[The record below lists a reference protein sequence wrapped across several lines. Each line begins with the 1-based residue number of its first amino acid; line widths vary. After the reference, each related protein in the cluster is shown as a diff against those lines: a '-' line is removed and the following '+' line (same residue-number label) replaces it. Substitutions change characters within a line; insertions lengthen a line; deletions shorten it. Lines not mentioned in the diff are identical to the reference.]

1 MDCVGL
7 WRTVWSSLA
16 VLPITLGLCAPA
28 MAQGEWDAATPDVA
42 AAATG
47 LTEEELLFT
56 DIPSV
61 YGASKYEQKVTEAP
75 ASITI
80 ITADEIAKYGYRTLA
95 EILRSVR
102 GFYTS
107 NDRAYTYLGV
117 RGFGRPGDY
126 NTRVLLLIDGHRT
139 NENVYDSA
147 LVGLEFSLDVDLIDR
162 VEIIR
167 GPSSSLYGTS
177 AFFAV
182 INVITKKGRD
192 YQTVEVAGG
201 AGSHDTYIPRITYGD
216 RLDNGLEY
224 LFSATYFTS
233 DGNHRLFYREFDDP
247 ATNHGIAEDADDV
260 ETVKL
265 FGEVIWHDFTLQTVY
280 SDRDKTI
287 PTGSYGTY
295 FNDPW
300 STISDTIW
308 YVDLKYE
315 HSFDAQTSVLA
326 RLSYDD
332 YWYSGDY
339 TYDWAEAGDPP
350 DLVINKDSGRGEW
363 WRGEVQVTRLLWD
376 SHRLIVGGDYRGNTK
391 QDQKNFDLE
400 VYLDDRRASDNW
412 AVFLQDEFSF
422 WEHFILNAGMRYDHY
437 DTFGVTTNP
446 RLALIYNPDDKTSL
460 KLLYGTAFRAPNA
473 YEFYYT
479 DGFRIKPNP
488 DLDPERIATTEAVV
502 ERYLGD
508 HLRGVASVFH
518 YKIEDLIDL
527 QLDPA
532 DELLVFRNLDEVTAN
547 GVELELEGKWHSGLE
562 GRVSYTYQETEND
575 ATGKRLTNSPRH
587 LVKVNVIAPVVPE
600 RLFSDVEV
608 QYTSER
614 TTTKGTQAGDFAVA
628 NLTLFSREW
637 IAGLQFSAS
646 VYNLLDKE
654 YSDPVSDELAQD
666 AIEQDG
672 RSFRFKVAYA
682 F

>member
-1 MDCVGL
+1 MGTGL
-7 WRTVWSSLA
+7 WRRVLRTIVVQWIA
-16 VLPITLGLCAPA
+16 VGVCAPA
-28 MAQGEWDAATPDVA
+28 MAQVEWDAATTDVA
-42 AAATG
+42 TAESG
-47 LTEEELLFT
+47 VTEEELLFA

-75 ASITI
+75 SSITI

-102 GFYTS
+102 GFYTTD
-107 NDRAYTYLGV
+107 DRAYTYLGV

-139 NENVYDSA
+139 NDNVYDSA
-147 LVGLEFSLDVDLIDR
+147 FVGLEFFVDVDLIDR

-201 AGSHDTYIPRITYGD
+201 TGSHDTYIPRITYGD

-233 DGNHRLFYREFDDP
+233 DGNHRLFFREFDDP
-247 ATNHGIAEDADDV
+247 ATNDGIAEDADDE

-265 FGEVIWHDFTLQTVY
+265 FGEVMWHDFTLQMVY
-280 SDRDKTI
+280 SDRDKTV

-295 FNDPW
+295 FGEPW
-300 STISDTIW
+300 TTISDATW

-315 HSFDAQTSVLA
+315 HSFDAKTSVLA

-339 TYDWAEAGDPP
+339 TYDWAEAEDPP
-350 DLVINKDSGRGEW
+350 DLVVNKDSGRGEW
-363 WRGEVQVTRLLWD
+363 WRAEVQASRVLFD
-376 SHRLIVGGDYRGNTK
+376 AHRVIVGGDFRGNTR
-391 QDQKNFDLE
+391 QEQKNLDQE

-422 WEHFILNAGMRYDHY
+422 WEHFILNAGIRYDHY

-446 RLALIYNPDDKTSL
+446 RLALIYNPDAKTSL
-460 KLLYGTAFRAPNA
+460 KLLYGTAFRGPNA

-479 DGFRIKPNP
+479 DGFATIKPNP
-488 DLDPERIATTEAVV
+488 DLDPETIETAEAVV

-508 HLRGVASVFH
+508 HLRVVASVFH

-527 QLDPA
+527 QLDPE

-547 GVELELEGKWHSGLE
+547 GVELELEGKWHNGLE
-562 GRVSYTYQETEND
+562 GRVSYTYQDTEND
-575 ATGKRLTNSPRH
+575 STGTRLTNSPQH
-587 LVKVNVIAPVVPE
+587 LAKLNVIIPVVHE
-600 RLFSDVEV
+600 RLFADMEV

-614 TTTKGTQAGDFAVA
+614 TTTQGTRAGDIAVA

-637 IAGLQFSAS
+637 IDGLQIAAS
-646 VYNLLDKE
+646 VYNLLDEE
-654 YSDPVSDELAQD
+654 YFDPVSDELAQD

-672 RSFRFKVAYA
+672 RTFRFKVAYA

>member
-1 MDCVGL
+1 
-7 WRTVWSSLA
+7 
-16 VLPITLGLCAPA
+16 
-28 MAQGEWDAATPDVA
+28 
-42 AAATG
+42 
-47 LTEEELLFT
+47 
-56 DIPSV
+56 
-61 YGASKYEQKVTEAP
+61 
-75 ASITI
+75 
-80 ITADEIAKYGYRTLA
+80 
-95 EILRSVR
+95 
-102 GFYTS
+102 
-107 NDRAYTYLGV
+107 
-117 RGFGRPGDY
+117 
-126 NTRVLLLIDGHRT
+126 
-139 NENVYDSA
+139 
-147 LVGLEFSLDVDLIDR
+147 
-162 VEIIR
+162 
-167 GPSSSLYGTS
+167 
-177 AFFAV
+177 
-182 INVITKKGRD
+182 
-192 YQTVEVAGG
+192 
-201 AGSHDTYIPRITYGD
+201 
-216 RLDNGLEY
+216 
-224 LFSATYFTS
+224 
-233 DGNHRLFYREFDDP
+233 
-247 ATNHGIAEDADDV
+247 
-260 ETVKL
+260 
-265 FGEVIWHDFTLQTVY
+265 
-280 SDRDKTI
+280 
-287 PTGSYGTY
+287 
-295 FNDPW
+295 
-300 STISDTIW
+300 
-308 YVDLKYE
+308 
-315 HSFDAQTSVLA
+315 
-326 RLSYDD
+326 
-332 YWYSGDY
+332 
-339 TYDWAEAGDPP
+339 
-350 DLVINKDSGRGEW
+350 VINKDSGRGEW

-391 QDQKNFDLE
+391 QDQENFDLE

-654 YSDPVSDELAQD
+654 YSDPVSDELAQN